1 MIICYTIPEIW
12 DVTHVIFIF
21 IFGLFFGLS
30 FFLNKK
36 LKIVADDKLI

>member
-12 DVTHVIFIF
+12 DVTHVIFI